1 MLSDVVCRIPFW
13 STFRGVRDCALLA
26 VLWTADLFCFG
37 CHGGHDGSGE
47 GYVSFPNRA
56 VTLYEKLEIPYLS
69 TLFIGAPRRGR
80 AEARQ
85 SDCH

>member
-13 STFRGVRDCALLA
+13 SKFRGVRDCALLA

-47 GYVSFPNRA
+47 GYVWFLSNKA
-56 VTLYEKLEIPYLS
+56 VTLYEKLEIPYFSRVPYL
-69 TLFIGAPRRGR
+69 LPIGR
-80 AEARQ
+80 
-85 SDCH
+85 